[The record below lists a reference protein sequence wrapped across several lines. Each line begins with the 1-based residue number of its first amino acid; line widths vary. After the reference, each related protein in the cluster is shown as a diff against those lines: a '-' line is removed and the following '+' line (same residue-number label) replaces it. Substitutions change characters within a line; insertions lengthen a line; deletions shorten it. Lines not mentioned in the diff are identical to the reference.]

1 MTLDKDLVWYSG
13 TDDWL
18 GKKVE
23 VSLTAP
29 GDEYDITDDLRLLEQ
44 FFKDQSEWNKKL
56 REYATAEPTNLAT
69 IGLPIK

>member
-56 REYATAEPTNLAT
+56 RECAAAEPTDLAT
-69 IGLPIK
+69 IGVPIK